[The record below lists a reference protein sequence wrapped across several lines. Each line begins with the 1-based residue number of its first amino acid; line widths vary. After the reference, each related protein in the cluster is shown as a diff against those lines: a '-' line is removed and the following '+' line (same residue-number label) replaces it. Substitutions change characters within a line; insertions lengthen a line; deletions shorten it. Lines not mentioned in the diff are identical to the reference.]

1 MMVRNNTHVCS
12 CYTSATDMHTHNTY
26 VIHTYLC
33 LTAKN
38 VEGEIRLFLKQQK
51 CICSHECT

>member
-51 CICSHECT
+51 CMFS